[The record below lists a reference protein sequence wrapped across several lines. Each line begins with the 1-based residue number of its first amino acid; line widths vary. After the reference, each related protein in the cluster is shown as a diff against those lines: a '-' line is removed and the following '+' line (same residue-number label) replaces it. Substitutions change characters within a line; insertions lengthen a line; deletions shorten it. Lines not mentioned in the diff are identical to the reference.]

1 MGELLGLVFSIAFVA
16 GVLGNLTAA
25 VIWGAPMFWGL
36 HRKLDRHHREHL
48 AAARPKEET

>member
-16 GVLGNLTAA
+16 GVLGNLTAN
-25 VIWGAPMFWGL
+25 VIWGAPVFWGL

-48 AAARPKEET
+48 AAARPKEEI